1 MATLCRPHTLNPRWF
16 LLKQTMSF
24 RIVVLAS
31 GNGSNLQA
39 ILDACTQDI
48 QVVGV
53 LSNKANAYCLTRA
66 QQHNIPTAIIEHS
79 LYPEREHF
87 DAAMREVINAWQP
100 DLVVLAGFMRI
111 LTPAFVAHYAN
122 RLINIHPSLLP
133 KYKGL
138 HTHQRALDAGDTQ
151 HGCSVHFVTAELD
164 GGPVVLQAKVPIFA
178 GDDVA
183 VIAERVHEQ
192 EHRIYPLV
200 VRWFCQGRLQ
210 QQADKAL
217 LDGQI
222 LSDHGYAD
230 DDDHDNS

>member
-16 LLKQTMSF
+16 LPKPTMSF

-39 ILDACTQDI
+39 ILDACIQDI

-53 LSNKANAYCLTRA
+53 LSNKASAYCLTRA
-66 QQHNIPTAIIEHS
+66 QQHNIPTAVIEHS

-87 DAAMREVINAWQP
+87 DDAMREVINAWQP

-138 HTHQRALDAGDTQ
+138 HTHQRALDAGDSE
-151 HGCSVHFVTAELD
+151 HGCSVHLVNAELD
-164 GGPVVLQAKVPIFA
+164 GGPVLAQMVVPVLS
-178 GDDVA
+178 GDS
-183 VIAERVHEQ
+183 AELLAQRVHHA
-192 EHRIYPLV
+192 EHLIYPEV
-200 VRWFCQGRLQ
+200 ISWFAHQRLQ
-210 QQADKAL
+210 LINGQIT
-217 LDGQI
+217 LDGEPLLKPKRQY
-222 LSDHGYAD
+222 LA
-230 DDDHDNS
+230 